1 MILVKKINQQEI
13 LVNSD
18 IIETVEFCPHAVAAL
33 TSGTKI
39 ILDETP
45 DSLIR
50 KIVDYKRSIRSRG
63 AELHLVPKTGTE
75 E

>member
-13 LVNSD
+13 LLNSD
-18 IIETVEFCPHAVAAL
+18 IIETVEFCPHAVIAL
-33 TSGTKI
+33 TSGVKI

-45 DSLIR
+45 ESLIR
-50 KIVDYKRSIRSRG
+50 KIVDYKRTIRSRG
-63 AELHLVPKTGTE
+63 TELRVVPRTGTE